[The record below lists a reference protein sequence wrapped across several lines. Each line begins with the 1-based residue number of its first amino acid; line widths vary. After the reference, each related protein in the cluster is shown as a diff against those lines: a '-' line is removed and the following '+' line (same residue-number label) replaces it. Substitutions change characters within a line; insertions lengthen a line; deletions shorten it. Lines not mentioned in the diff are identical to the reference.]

1 MTDLARRFAKH
12 LAALDLERRP
22 VVVAVSG
29 GPDSLALL
37 HLLHGAGQGWE
48 LIVAHVDHGI
58 HPESA
63 PVAESVRHAAK
74 ALELAYLHTELHLG
88 PDTSETRARE
98 ARYKWLK
105 ALARARHAWLFTAH
119 HRDDQVETVLMRV
132 LKGSGPAGLAGIAP
146 VSGALVRPL
155 LPFGQSEIRAWL
167 RSRGV
172 RGWND
177 PANRDPRH
185 LRSWIRTEFLPAA
198 RNRVPAFDHRLMG
211 LAAQA
216 ETQRAAWDAVVDL
229 FGLEPERAGEGFRF
243 DARAL
248 RGKPAPLVEALFLA
262 VARRHGLVFGGKSA
276 TRVGSMIEQG
286 RSGSMVNLTG
296 GWEACLDFGRVS
308 VRMAPLIESTVPTL
322 VIAGETGTAEWDGW
336 RISWSPGTPPEQESR
351 VADTV
356 WLEPASYTVRAW
368 RPGDRIRPL
377 GGNGSRL
384 VVRCMQD
391 VRLPEPERAQWPVV
405 GKGEEVVWVPQVC
418 RSNLALAKE
427 NGMQMTFVRLS
438 PFAPKVS
445 P

>member
-1 MTDLARRFAKH
+1 M
-12 LAALDLERRP
+12 
-22 VVVAVSG
+22 VVAVSG
-29 GPDSLALL
+29 GPDSMALL
-37 HLLHGAGQGWE
+37 HLLTGARPGWE
-48 LIVAHVDHGI
+48 MIVAHVDHGI

-63 PVAESVRHAAK
+63 RVAESVRHAA
-74 ALELAYLHTELHLG
+74 ATSGLAYQQTELHLG
-88 PDTSETRARE
+88 GVTSETRARE

-155 LPFGQSEIRAWL
+155 LPFGQDEIRAWL

-172 RGWND
+172 QGWDD

-185 LRSWIRTEFLPAA
+185 LRSWIRTELLPAA
-198 RNRVPAFDHRLMG
+198 RRRIPALDRRLGG

-216 ETQRAAWDAVVDL
+216 ATQRAAWDAVVDL
-229 FGLEPERAGEGFRF
+229 FALAPERAGEGFRF
-243 DARAL
+243 EARAL

-262 VARRHGLVFGGKSA
+262 VARRHDLAFGGKSA
-276 TRVGSMIEQG
+276 TRVRAMIERG
-286 RSGSMVNLTG
+286 RSGSKVDLTA
-296 GWEACLDFGRVS
+296 GWEARLDFGRVS
-308 VRMAPLIESTVPTL
+308 VRMAPLIETTVPSL
-322 VIAGETGTAEWDGW
+322 VIAGEAGTAEWDGW
-336 RISWSPGTPPEQESR
+336 RISWSPGTPPGQESR
-351 VADTV
+351 VVDTV

-377 GGNGSRL
+377 GGTGSRL

-418 RSNLALAKE
+418 RSNLALPQE
-427 NGMQMTFVRLS
+427 RGIHLSFVR
-438 PFAPKVS
+438 P
-445 P
+445 